1 MGGKQAGISATT
13 PLLGSIMKSARLLG
27 LATAMLLGT
36 AGLAQAEG
44 ELNIFNWGDYTSP
57 ELIEKFEKEHNVKV
71 TVTEYDS
78 NETALAKVRA
88 GGHGFDIVVP
98 SANYV
103 PIWIEEGL
111 LLETRPDQMANFKH
125 VDPRWV
131 DVDWDPGR
139 HYSVPWQW
147 GSAGI
152 VINKTIYQG
161 DPNTSAI
168 FMDPPAELVGKINVV
183 PEMGDVMAL
192 AIMYV
197 GGEPCTDD
205 EATLNE
211 VRDTL
216 QAARPKWMS
225 MDYETFDKYD
235 NGQLG
240 AGVLWSGGVFRHR
253 LKNPDL
259 VYGYPKEGFP
269 LFMDSVAVLKE
280 AKNVENAKLFQNF
293 IMAPENAALISAF
306 ARFASGIQGSE
317 AYLPDDMKNAPEVN
331 IPEEFADK
339 GVLNQACPPK
349 VQEKY
354 TAIWQELTE

>member
-1 MGGKQAGISATT
+1 MKTIRLISLAAATV
-13 PLLGSIMKSARLLG
+13 LGSTSFAS
-27 LATAMLLGT
+27 
-36 AGLAQAEG
+36 AEG
-44 ELNIFNWGDYTSP
+44 KLHIFNWGDYTSP
-57 ELIEKFEKEHNVKV
+57 ELIEKFEKEHDVQV

-131 DVDWDPGR
+131 NVEWDPGR

-152 VINKTIYQG
+152 VVNKAIYQG
-161 DPNTSAI
+161 DPNTSAM

-183 PEMGDVMAL
+183 PEVGDVMAL
-192 AIMYV
+192 AVMYV
-197 GGEPCTDD
+197 GGEPCTNDQ
-205 EATLNE
+205 ATLKE
-211 VRDTL
+211 VRDKL
-216 QAARPKWMS
+216 LAARRKWTS
-225 MDYETFDKYD
+225 MDFETSEKYEH
-235 NGQLG
+235 GELG
-240 AGVLWSGGVFRHR
+240 AGVTWSGAAFRSR

-269 LFMDSVAVLKE
+269 FFMDSVAVLKD

-293 IMAPENAALISAF
+293 IMAPENAALISAS
-306 ARFASGIQGSE
+306 ARFANGIEGSD
-317 AYLPDDMKNAPEVN
+317 AYMPADMKTAPEVN
-331 IPEEFADK
+331 IPEESAGK
-339 GVLNQACPPK
+339 GRFNQGCPPE

-354 TAIWQELTE
+354 AAIWKEVTE